1 MGLVRI
7 LDLVLPISGRLI
19 AIRRSAIRT
28 KIVVGCTGALIE
40 DAVCRTRIVGVITLL
55 RDVSR
60 EIGAGI
66 NQTEIADLAVQRPS
80 GVGVIIF
87 AILRRE
93 QRGRQPRQ
101 RLIVIVISLDRKG
114 TLGIEA
120 LVSLAYK
127 QVPVRRDL
135 PAQRDAATSVVDWVE
150 VIFDERGIVV
160 LTATALLSRRQ
171 TITIA
176 IIGEVI

>member
-1 MGLVRI
+1 MGLVRV
-7 LDLVLPISGRLI
+7 LNFVLPIAGWLI
-19 AIRRSAIRT
+19 AIRRSAIGA

-55 RDVSR
+55 GDVSR

-80 GVGVIIF
+80 GVGVIIL

-101 RLIVIVISLDRKG
+101 RLVVIVICLDCKRA
-114 TLGIEA
+114 LRIEA

-127 QVPVRRDL
+127 QVPIRRDL
-135 PAQRDAATSVVDWVE
+135 PAQRDAATSIVNWVE
-150 VIFDERGIVV
+150 VIFDERGVV
-160 LTATALLSRRQ
+160 ILTATALLSRGQ